1 MNYLAKFMGIEVWFG
16 LKSEYLQHKEFYKN
30 KIFIIQ
36 ERQNERQSYAWYNGK
51 IMGIW
56 YSLTEE
62 LELIDE
68 DWIYNHEEEE
78 AENKVDKVDNED
90 VKPKS
95 AIDILIGEFLDR
107 ADEEF
112 KKYGRML

>member
-16 LKSEYLQHKEFYKN
+16 LRSEYQQHKEFYKN
-30 KIFIIQ
+30 KIFIMQ
-36 ERQNERQSYAWYNGK
+36 EKQNDRQSYALYNEE
-51 IMGIW
+51 IIGIW
-56 YSLTEE
+56 DSLTEE

-68 DWIYNHEEEE
+68 DWIYNYEEEE
-78 AENKVDKVDNED
+78 SKIKVDNED
-90 VKPKS
+90 IKPKS
-95 AIDILIGEFLDR
+95 AIDILIGELLDR